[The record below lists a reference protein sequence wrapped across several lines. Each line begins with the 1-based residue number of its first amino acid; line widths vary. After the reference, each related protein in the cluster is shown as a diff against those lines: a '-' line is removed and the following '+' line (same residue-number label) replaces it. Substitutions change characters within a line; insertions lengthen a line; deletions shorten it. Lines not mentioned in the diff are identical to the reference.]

1 MTPDVSNVVKEGY
14 DLLEG
19 IGIIERT
26 ESGQYYPTEVGAAI
40 IYVVLCKQMFGA
52 GADDFKSVE
61 SQQVM
66 LNRLE
71 EMDLV
76 KQGDE
81 SFIITIEGFTMFFT
95 NLAYDCPCREEFL
108 DWLALATAKLATAEL
123 AKEMEQP

>member
-1 MTPDVSNVVKEGY
+1 MTPDVSDEVKEGY

-19 IGIIERT
+19 IGIVERT
-26 ESGQYYPTEVGAAI
+26 ESGQYCPTEVGAAI
-40 IYVVLCKQMFGA
+40 IYAVLCKQMLGA
-52 GADDFKSVE
+52 GADDFKSEE

-76 KQGDE
+76 EQVDDL
-81 SFIITIEGFTMFFT
+81 FIITIEGFTTFFT

-108 DWLALATAKLATAEL
+108 DWLALATAEL
-123 AKEMEQP
+123 ADEMVQP

>member
-1 MTPDVSNVVKEGY
+1 MTPDVSDEVKEGY

-19 IGIIERT
+19 IGIVERT

-40 IYVVLCKQMFGA
+40 IYAVLCKQMLGA
-52 GADDFKSVE
+52 GADDFKSEE

-76 KQGDE
+76 EQVDDL
-81 SFIITIEGFTMFFT
+81 FIITIEGFTTFFT
-95 NLAYDCPCREEFL
+95 NLTYDCPCREEFL
-108 DWLALATAKLATAEL
+108 DWLALATAEL
-123 AKEMEQP
+123 ADEMEQP

>member
-1 MTPDVSNVVKEGY
+1 MTPDVSDEVKEGY

-19 IGIIERT
+19 IGIVERT
-26 ESGQYYPTEVGAAI
+26 ESGQYWPTEVGAAI
-40 IYVVLCKQMFGA
+40 IYAVLCKQMLGA
-52 GADDFKSVE
+52 GADDFRSEE

-76 KQGDE
+76 EQDDE
-81 SFIITIEGFTMFFT
+81 SFIITVEGFTAFFT

-108 DWLALATAKLATAEL
+108 DWLALATAEL
-123 AKEMEQP
+123 ADEMEQP

>member
-1 MTPDVSNVVKEGY
+1 MTPDVSDEIKEGY

-19 IGIIERT
+19 IGIVERT
-26 ESGQYYPTEVGAAI
+26 ESGQYCPTEVGAAI
-40 IYVVLCKQMFGA
+40 IYAVLCKQMLGA
-52 GADDFKSVE
+52 GADDFKSEE

-76 KQGDE
+76 EQVDDL
-81 SFIITIEGFTMFFT
+81 FIITIEGFTTFFT

-108 DWLALATAKLATAEL
+108 DWLALATAEL
-123 AKEMEQP
+123 ADEMEQP